1 MQHTV
6 YDHMKQGM
14 IRANTT
20 ICMEMFFMPRLLQK
34 ELTHQISDGAKDILG
49 EKVQK
54 RF

>member
-20 ICMEMFFMPRLLQK
+20 ICMPRLLQK